1 MDDDNKSAVLAQE
14 AHRAAL
20 ENAAAIMRAE
30 QEFSGFHHYRNQSDD
45 EQAVSTLWLITFTDV
60 MALMLTFFVLLYSM
74 AQPDVE
80 KWSEMT
86 AAINS
91 NFSKR
96 FAPKF
101 EAGTVDA
108 INIDRISRPNALDLR
123 YLASIVQQALDR
135 NDNTEGVLLIA
146 QPDALVISM
155 PNDLFFEAGRA
166 EIGAEGQRALFEI
179 GGALAKI
186 RNEIEIVGHADPRP
200 LSSGGDYSSNW
211 QLSLDRALSV
221 AGVLENVGYTKPV
234 TVRGMSSTRFM
245 DLPGTLPEA
254 ERLDLSRRVDIVILK
269 NAAEARSFFGMK
281 L

>member
-1 MDDDNKSAVLAQE
+1 MDNDDTTVMSPDENGASAQAEQDFTGFHLYRNKSDE
-14 AHRAAL
+14 
-20 ENAAAIMRAE
+20 
-30 QEFSGFHHYRNQSDD
+30 
-45 EQAVSTLWLITFTDV
+45 EQAISTLWLLTFTDV

-74 AQPDVE
+74 AQPDVK
-80 KWSEMT
+80 KWSEMS

-96 FAPKF
+96 YAPKF
-101 EAGTVDA
+101 EEGTIDA
-108 INIDRISRPNALDLR
+108 ITIDRISQPNALDLR

-135 NDNTEGVLLIA
+135 SANTDGILLIA
-146 QPDALVISM
+146 QQDALVISM
-155 PNDLFFEAGRA
+155 PNDLFFDAGRA

-186 RNEIEIVGHADPRP
+186 RNAIEVVGHADPRP
-200 LSSGGDYSSNW
+200 LPAGGDYGSNW

-221 AGVLENVGYTKPV
+221 AGVLENVGYNKPV

-245 DLPGTLPEA
+245 DLPEDLPEA
-254 ERLDLSRRVDIVILK
+254 DRLDLSRRVDIVILK

>member
-1 MDDDNKSAVLAQE
+1 MVDKDATVSPEDEKDAAKVE
-14 AHRAAL
+14 AD
-20 ENAAAIMRAE
+20 
-30 QEFSGFHHYRNQSDD
+30 FTGFHLHRKKSDD
-45 EQAVSTLWLITFTDV
+45 EDAVSTLWLVTFTDV

-74 AQPDVE
+74 AQPDIE

-96 FAPKF
+96 YAAQF
-101 EAGTVDA
+101 EAGSVDA

-135 NDNTEGVLLIA
+135 NENTEDILLIA
-146 QPDALVISM
+146 QQDALVISM

-166 EIGAEGQRALFEI
+166 EIGTEGQRALFEI

-186 RNEIEIVGHADPRP
+186 RNAIEIVGHADPRP
-200 LSSGGDYSSNW
+200 LSARSDYSSNW

-221 AGVLENVGYTKPV
+221 AGVLENVGYNKPV

-245 DLPGTLPEA
+245 DLPEELPET

>member
-1 MDDDNKSAVLAQE
+1 MDNEQSESISPENEAEINKTE
-14 AHRAAL
+14 
-20 ENAAAIMRAE
+20 E
-30 QEFSGFHHYRNQSDD
+30 EFTGFHLYRNKSDD
-45 EQAVSTLWLITFTDV
+45 EEPISTLWLLTFTDV

-74 AQPDVE
+74 AQPDIE

-96 FAPKF
+96 YAPKF
-101 EAGTVDA
+101 EAGSIDA
-108 INIDRISRPNALDLR
+108 INIDRINRPSALDLR

-135 NDNTEGVLLIA
+135 SENTEGILLIA
-146 QPDALVISM
+146 QSDALVISM

-166 EIGAEGQRALFEI
+166 EIGTDGQRALIEI

-186 RNEIEIVGHADPRP
+186 RNAIEIVGHADPRP
-200 LSSGGDYSSNW
+200 LSAASEYGSNW

-221 AGVLENVGYTKPV
+221 AGVLENVGYNKPV

-245 DLPGTLPEA
+245 DLPDDLPES
-254 ERLDLSRRVDIVILK
+254 ERLNLSRRVDIVILK
-269 NAAEARSFFGMK
+269 NAAGARSFFGMK

>member
-1 MDDDNKSAVLAQE
+1 MVDKDAIVSPEDDK
-14 AHRAAL
+14 
-20 ENAAAIMRAE
+20 AAAKVE
-30 QEFSGFHHYRNQSDD
+30 GEFTGFHLYRKKSDD
-45 EQAVSTLWLITFTDV
+45 EDAVSSLWLVTFTDV

-74 AQPDVE
+74 AQPDIE

-96 FAPKF
+96 YAAQF
-101 EAGTVDA
+101 EAGSVDT

-135 NDNTEGVLLIA
+135 NENTEDILLIA
-146 QPDALVISM
+146 QQDALVISM

-186 RNEIEIVGHADPRP
+186 RNAIEIVGHADPRP
-200 LSSGGDYSSNW
+200 LSAGSDYSSNW

-221 AGVLENVGYTKPV
+221 AGVLENVGYNKPV

-245 DLPGTLPEA
+245 DLPEELPET

>member
-1 MDDDNKSAVLAQE
+1 M
-14 AHRAAL
+14 
-20 ENAAAIMRAE
+20 
-30 QEFSGFHHYRNQSDD
+30 YRKTDD
-45 EQAVSTLWLITFTDV
+45 EEAVSTLWLVTFTDV

-96 FAPKF
+96 YAPKF

-123 YLASIVQQALDR
+123 YLASIVRQALDR
-135 NDNTEGVLLIA
+135 NETTEGILLIA
-146 QPDALVISM
+146 QQDALVISM
-155 PNDLFFEAGRA
+155 PNDLFFEAGRS

-186 RNEIEIVGHADPRP
+186 RNAIEIVGHADPRP
-200 LSSGGDYSSNW
+200 LSSGSAYGSNW

-245 DLPGTLPEA
+245 DLPEDLPEDQ
-254 ERLDLSRRVDIVILK
+254 RLDLSRRVDIVILK
-269 NAAEARSFFGMK
+269 NAGKTRSFFGMK

>member
-1 MDDDNKSAVLAQE
+1 MDNESKSAVMAKE
-14 AHRAAL
+14 AHNAAKD
-20 ENAAAIMRAE
+20 NAAAVKKAQ
-30 QEFSGFHHYRNQSDD
+30 QEFTGFRHYRNESD
-45 EQAVSTLWLITFTDV
+45 EEEGVSSLWLVTFTDV

-96 FAPKF
+96 YAPKF

-108 INIDRISRPNALDLR
+108 ITIDRVSRPNALDLR
-123 YLASIVQQALDR
+123 YLASIVQQALER
-135 NDNTEGVLLIA
+135 SENTEDIMLIA
-146 QPDALVISM
+146 QQDALVISM

-200 LSSGGDYSSNW
+200 LSSGSDYGSNW

-221 AGVLENVGYTKPV
+221 AGVLENVGYNKPV

-245 DLPGTLPEA
+245 DLPEDLPESQ
-254 ERLDLSRRVDIVILK
+254 RLDLSRRVDIVILK
-269 NAAEARSFFGMK
+269 NAAGARSFFGMK